1 LGESRGGH
9 FMLIYLQN
17 LILEMV
23 ARGEE
28 LRATANRLCCEV
40 ERLAPGT
47 ICSVLG
53 IDPDGRLQTIAG
65 PSLPQQYHDAID
77 GVPIGPNA
85 GSCGT
90 AAFRRQAVTVT
101 DIENDPLW
109 SDFKALALPLGL
121 RACWSSPIVSSGRV
135 VGTFAFY
142 YREPRGPTDFEQDI
156 VTKCLQLSQ
165 IAFERDRVQ
174 RDNERLLYTD
184 TLTGLHN
191 RACFERALTEPA
203 LGGGSALLLVD
214 IDDLKLVNDTFGHGT
229 GDCLIR
235 AVAHRLSET
244 AAPHRAFR
252 LGGDELAVLADTSDV
267 VPLGARILD
276 ALRQPAECGGHALV
290 PSITIGAAIRS
301 IDDRSGMIMRQN
313 ADLALYHG
321 KEDGR
326 GTLVLYAPELR
337 TRMNRRLR
345 AIDQVRRAIAE
356 DRIEA
361 RYQPIA
367 RLDNGE
373 VLSFEALARIR
384 DTDGKL
390 LAACEF
396 QEAFADA
403 RNAAEVT
410 RLMLRAV
417 AADLREWLDAGILV
431 GRVAVNLAPADFA
444 HGRLAD
450 EVRAIFTAAGAP
462 LDRLTLEITES
473 VYLGRRDLAVQRQL
487 DELRRMGVKLALDD
501 FGTGYASLTHLLF
514 TPVDTLKIDKS
525 FVDHLA
531 DDGEP
536 GSAAVINGLMR
547 IAEKL
552 GMDVVAEGV
561 ESVDQRERLVSLG
574 CKLGQGHLFAQ
585 ALDRDAV
592 EAMLRTAP
600 THLPA
605 TPLPSSLRARK
616 IRRRD
621 RQAAA

>member
-1 LGESRGGH
+1 
-9 FMLIYLQN
+9 MLVYLQN

-28 LRATANRLCCEV
+28 LRATTDRLCREV

-47 ICSVLG
+47 TCSILAVDSEGVLH
-53 IDPDGRLQTIAG
+53 PVAG
-65 PSLPQQYHDAID
+65 PSLPQAYNDAID
-77 GVPIGPNA
+77 GLAISACA

-90 AAFRRQAVTVT
+90 AAFHRRQVTVT
-101 DIENDPLW
+101 DIETDPLW
-109 SDFKALALPLGL
+109 EDYKALALPLGL
-121 RACWSSPIVSSGRV
+121 KACWSSPIVSSGRV

-142 YREPRGPTDFEQDI
+142 YRERRGPTDFERDI
-156 VTKCLQLSQ
+156 VAKSLQLCQ
-165 IAFERDRVQ
+165 IAFERDHRL
-174 RDNERLLYTD
+174 RINERLLYTD
-184 TLTGLHN
+184 TLTDLHN
-191 RACFERALTEPA
+191 RACFEQALVEPSHA
-203 LGGGSALLLVD
+203 CSALLLID

-229 GDCLIR
+229 GDSLIR
-235 AVAHRLSET
+235 IVARRLADA

-252 LGGDELAVLADTSDV
+252 VGGDELAVLAETTEI
-267 VPLGARILD
+267 VPLAQRILE
-276 ALRQPAECGGHALV
+276 ALRVPADCGGHVLV

-301 IDDRSGMIMRQN
+301 IDDKSGTVMRQN

-321 KEDGR
+321 KEDGGR

-345 AIDQVRRAIAE
+345 AIDQLRRAIAE

-384 DTDGKL
+384 ERDGSIV
-390 LAACEF
+390 AACEF
-396 QEAFADA
+396 HEAFADA

-410 RLMLRAV
+410 RIMLRAV
-417 AADLREWLDAGILV
+417 AADLRIWLDAGIV
-431 GRVAVNLAPADFA
+431 IGRIAVNLAPADFA
-444 HGRLAD
+444 HGRLVED
-450 EVRAIFTAAGAP
+450 VQAIFAATDAP

-473 VYLGRRDLAVQRQL
+473 VYLSRRDQLVVRQM
-487 DELRRMGVKLALDD
+487 EALRRLGVKLALDD

-525 FVDHLA
+525 FVDHLT
-531 DDGEP
+531 DDGES
-536 GSAAVINGLMR
+536 GGAAVINGLMR

-561 ESVDQRERLVSLG
+561 ESVDQRERLVALG
-574 CKLGQGHLFAQ
+574 CKLGQGYLFAA
-585 ALDRDAV
+585 ALDREAV
-592 EAMLRTAP
+592 GALLRTTP
-600 THLPA
+600 TCLPE
-605 TPLPSSLRARK
+605 TPLPSSLRARQV
-616 IRRRD
+616 RRRD
-621 RQAAA
+621 RKDAA

>member
-1 LGESRGGH
+1 
-9 FMLIYLQN
+9 MLVYLQN

-28 LRATANRLCCEV
+28 LRATTDRLCREV

-47 ICSVLG
+47 TCSILAVDSDGVLH
-53 IDPDGRLQTIAG
+53 PVAG
-65 PSLPQQYHDAID
+65 PSLPQTYNDAID
-77 GVPIGPNA
+77 GLKISACA

-90 AAFRRQAVTVT
+90 AAFHRRQVTVT
-101 DIENDPLW
+101 DIETDPLW
-109 SDFKALALPLGL
+109 ADYKALALPLGL
-121 RACWSSPIVSSGRV
+121 KACWSSPIVSSGRV

-142 YREPRGPTDFEQDI
+142 YRERRGPTDFERDI
-156 VTKCLQLSQ
+156 VAKSLQLCQ
-165 IAFERDRVQ
+165 IAFERDHRL
-174 RDNERLLYTD
+174 RINERLLYTD
-184 TLTGLHN
+184 TLTDLHN
-191 RACFERALTEPA
+191 RACFEQALIEPSH
-203 LGGGSALLLVD
+203 GGSALLLID

-229 GDCLIR
+229 GDSLIR
-235 AVAHRLSET
+235 IIARRLADA

-252 LGGDELAVLADTSDV
+252 VGGDELAVLAETGEV
-267 VPLGARILD
+267 VPLAQRILE
-276 ALRQPAECGGHALV
+276 ALRAPADCGGHVLV

-301 IDDRSGMIMRQN
+301 IDDKSGTVMRQN

-321 KEDGR
+321 KEDGGR

-345 AIDQVRRAIAE
+345 AIDQLRRAIAE

-384 DTDGKL
+384 ERDGTIVP
-390 LAACEF
+390 ACEF
-396 QEAFADA
+396 HEAFADA

-410 RLMLRAV
+410 RIMLRAV
-417 AADLREWLDAGILV
+417 ASDLRLWMDAGVAI
-431 GRVAVNLAPADFA
+431 GRIAVNLAPADFA
-444 HGRLAD
+444 HGRLVED
-450 EVRAIFTAAGAP
+450 VQAIFAAAGAP

-473 VYLGRRDLAVQRQL
+473 VYLSRRDQMVQRQM
-487 DELRRMGVKLALDD
+487 EALRRLGVKLALDD

-525 FVDHLA
+525 FVDHLT
-531 DDGEP
+531 DDGEA
-536 GSAAVINGLMR
+536 GGAAVINGLMR

-561 ESVDQRERLVSLG
+561 ESVDQRERLVALG
-574 CKLGQGHLFAQ
+574 CKLGQGHLFAA
-585 ALDRDAV
+585 ALDREAV
-592 EAMLRTAP
+592 GVLLRTTP
-600 THLPA
+600 TCLPE
-605 TPLPSSLRARK
+605 TPLPSSLRARR

-621 RQAAA
+621 RKDAA

>member
-1 LGESRGGH
+1 
-9 FMLIYLQN
+9 MLVYLQN

-28 LRATANRLCCEV
+28 LRATAERLCREV

-47 ICSVLG
+47 VCSIVAVEA
-53 IDPDGRLQTIAG
+53 DGTLRAVAG
-65 PSLPQQYHDAID
+65 PSLPGDYNAALD
-77 GVPIGPNA
+77 GLPIGPFA
-85 GSCGT
+85 GSCGA
-90 AAFRRQAVTVT
+90 AAFHRRPVTVT
-101 DIENDPLW
+101 DIANDPLW
-109 SDFKALALPLGL
+109 ADYRNLPLPPEIKG
-121 RACWSSPIVSSGRV
+121 CWSSPILLSDTV

-142 YREPRGPTDFEQDI
+142 YREERGPSDFEREI
-156 VTKCLQLSQ
+156 VAKSLQLSQ
-165 IAFERDRVQ
+165 IAFERDRAR

-191 RACFERALTEPA
+191 RACFERALTESS
-203 LGGGSALLLVD
+203 LGGTALLLID
-214 IDDLKLVNDTFGHGT
+214 IDDLKIVNDTFGHGT
-229 GDCLIR
+229 GDSLIR
-235 AVAHRLSET
+235 TVAHRLTEAS
-244 AAPHRAFR
+244 APHRAFR
-252 LGGDELAVLADTSDV
+252 IGGDELAVLADTTDV
-267 VPLGARILD
+267 VPLAERILD
-276 ALRQPAECGGHALV
+276 ALHQPAECAGHVIV

-301 IDDRSGMIMRQN
+301 IDDRSGTVMRQN

-321 KEDGR
+321 KEDGGR

-337 TRMNRRLR
+337 TRMNCRLR
-345 AIDQVRRAIAE
+345 AIDQVRRAILE

-367 RLDNGE
+367 RLDSGE

-384 DTDGKL
+384 EADGRL
-390 LAACEF
+390 LAAAEF
-396 QEAFADA
+396 HEAFADA

-417 AADLREWLDAGILV
+417 AADLRQWLDAGIPV
-431 GRVAVNLAPADFA
+431 GRIAVNLAPADFA
-444 HGRLAD
+444 HGRLTED
-450 EVRAIFTAAGAP
+450 VRAIFAAAGTP

-473 VYLGRRDLAVQRQL
+473 VYLGRRELSVQQQL
-487 DELRRMGVKLALDD
+487 EALRRLGVRLALDD

-525 FVDHLA
+525 FVDHLL

-561 ESVDQRERLVSLG
+561 ESVGQRERLVALG
-574 CKLGQGHLFAQ
+574 CKLGQGYLFAEP
-585 ALDRDAV
+585 LDRGAV
-592 EAMLRTAP
+592 GALLGEGGAC
-600 THLPA
+600 LPEP
-605 TPLPSSLRARK
+605 PLPSSLRARK
-616 IRRRD
+616 IRRQD
-621 RQAAA
+621 RPHAA